1 MELEEEKREGSEGD
15 SSEWEEY
22 TDSEEEDAG
31 PRLKP
36 VFVRKLVRH
45 ILLSAVIIN
54 NTATK
59 LSTVT
64 MVTCLCMHCVQYSIY
79 NS

>member
-1 MELEEEKREGSEGD
+1 MYEIKSYYYQCKCRDYRQLVIVSQEVMELEEEKREGSEGD

-36 VFVRKLVRH
+36 VFVRKLVFR
-45 ILLSAVIIN
+45 
-54 NTATK
+54 
-59 LSTVT
+59 
-64 MVTCLCMHCVQYSIY
+64 Y
-79 NS
+79 

>member
-36 VFVRKLVRH
+36 VFVRKFVVFRSKS
-45 ILLSAVIIN
+45 IVI
-54 NTATK
+54 
-59 LSTVT
+59 
-64 MVTCLCMHCVQYSIY
+64 
-79 NS
+79 